1 MYDIMSKFD
10 SQYFEKPIYIYI
22 YIFMVIN
29 LNNRPMKDLNFYES
43 PAIEVIEV
51 ITEGV
56 LAQSKP
62 NQPNWDGFD
71 GEQQW

>member
-10 SQYFEKPIYIYI
+10 SQYFEKPIYIYN
-22 YIFMVIN
+22 FTVIN

-43 PAIEVIEV
+43 PAVEVIEV
-51 ITEGV
+51 ITECGF
-56 LAQSKP
+56 AQSPP

>member
-10 SQYFEKPIYIYI
+10 SQYFEKPIYIHN
-22 YIFMVIN
+22 FMVIN
-29 LNNRPMKDLNFYES
+29 LNNRPMKNLNFYES
-43 PAIEVIEV
+43 PAVEVIEV
-51 ITEGV
+51 ITECGF
-56 LAQSKP
+56 AQSET

>member
-10 SQYFEKPIYIYI
+10 SQYFEKPIYIYN
-22 YIFMVIN
+22 FTVIN

-43 PAIEVIEV
+43 PALEVIEV

-56 LAQSKP
+56 LAQSTP

-71 GEQQW
+71 DELQW

>member
-1 MYDIMSKFD
+1 M
-10 SQYFEKPIYIYI
+10 
-22 YIFMVIN
+22 
-29 LNNRPMKDLNFYES
+29 LMKDLNFYES
-43 PAIEVIEV
+43 PALEVIEV
-51 ITEGV
+51 ITECV

>member
-1 MYDIMSKFD
+1 MYDIMLKFD
-10 SQYFEKPIYIYI
+10 SQYFEKPIYI
-22 YIFMVIN
+22 FTAIN

-43 PAIEVIEV
+43 PAVEVIEV
-51 ITEGV
+51 ITECGF
-56 LAQSKP
+56 AQSKP

>member
-1 MYDIMSKFD
+1 
-10 SQYFEKPIYIYI
+10 
-22 YIFMVIN
+22 
-29 LNNRPMKDLNFYES
+29 MKDLNFYES
-43 PAIEVIEV
+43 PAVEFIEV

-71 GEQQW
+71 GEEQW